1 MGIPVSL
8 RRQESHISELRV
20 PRDSFFSSDRLL
32 DPGRPGI
39 HDILEGLQV
48 VIIAEPGRL
57 LLTSGFIESVESVF
71 ISL

>member
-1 MGIPVSL
+1 MGIPVSPRL
-8 RRQESHISELRV
+8 QESHTSELPV
-20 PRDSFFSSDRLL
+20 PGDAFFSSVRLL

-48 VIIAEPGRL
+48 VIIEESGKL
-57 LLTSGFIESVESVF
+57 LLTCGFTESVESIF